1 MDNKKQQVIDSFVRN
16 PTTYTIQVRDSGM
29 LPKELKSKKE
39 LSFTVRPPTVHVL
52 GLTASALFDVPGE
65 LLTEGNEMSLEDA
78 LKYQDQI
85 VRVLC
90 VYFHEG
96 NDFPEWW
103 PEFIMKNVSTVD
115 LLKIMQ
121 ETAVKC
127 SPGFFLSCF
136 QVAAQSNPMMMTERT
151 RMGTKGSIPIGS

>member
-1 MDNKKQQVIDSFVRN
+1 MNKKRQQLIDSFVRN
-16 PTTYTIQVRDSGM
+16 PTTYTIQVRDNSM

-39 LSFTVRPPTVHVL
+39 LSFTVRPPTIHVL
-52 GLTASALFDVPGE
+52 SLAASVLSEIPEE
-65 LLTEGNEMSLEDA
+65 LLPEGDEMNFDDA

-96 NDFPEWW
+96 TDFPEWW
-103 PEFIMKNVSTVD
+103 PAFILKNVSTVD

-136 QVAAQSNPMMMTERT
+136 QVAAQSNPMMMTGT
-151 RMGTKGSIPIGS
+151 RNTTEDSTPIGS